1 MIRSTLSDSERR
13 GVQVL
18 RRAPTLSP
26 AERDGVEMVLLSAAG
41 WSPPTIAAHLS
52 YSPVTVRKVLK
63 AYRATGLAA
72 MHRGRPGPAPDEVRR
87 QRVTT
92 ALDRL
97 LVQPRTWTTRQLA
110 HALREEGIHLSP
122 RQVRRYLRGRGARWR
137 RPVRSLRPK
146 QASDRVEHAKRQLA
160 LLAEKTAQG
169 RLQRAFLDECG
180 FSPSLPVTWS
190 WVLPGERKRI
200 PYENPQG
207 RRWNTLALYA
217 PDGVQPAF
225 DWIGSPRAFTADDL
239 LHFLL
244 ARPPC
249 PVPLVIVLD
258 NASLHR
264 SRLVQDARPRLW
276 AKRIYFY
283 FLPSYS
289 PELNRIAPVFHGI
302 KHYDLPERTYTPL
315 AVLES
320 AVDGAYTDFEVKLL
334 AQHETQLRPAA

>member
-1 MIRSTLSDSERR
+1 MIRATLSDSERR
-13 GVQVL
+13 AVQGL
-18 RRAPTLSP
+18 RRDPTLPP
-26 AERDGVEMVLLSAAG
+26 AERDRVEMVLLSAAG
-41 WSPPTIAAHLS
+41 WSPPAIATHLG
-52 YSPVTVRKVLK
+52 YCPVTVRKVLK
-63 AYRATGLAA
+63 AYRATSLAA
-72 MHRGRPGPAPDEVRR
+72 LHRQRPGPAPDEARR
-87 QRVTT
+87 QQVTT
-92 ALDRL
+92 ALERL
-97 LVQPRTWTTRQLA
+97 LVQPRTWTTPQLA

-122 RQVRRYLRGRGARWR
+122 RQVRRYLRGRGARGR
-137 RPVRSLRPK
+137 RTVRSLRHK
-146 QASDRVEHAKRQLA
+146 QDPDRVEHAKRQLA
-160 LLAEKTAQG
+160 MLAEQTAQG

-190 WVLPGERKRI
+190 WALPGERKHI

-264 SRLVQDARPRLW
+264 SRTVQDALPRLW

-283 FLPSYS
+283 FLPTYR
-289 PELNRIAPVFHGI
+289 PELNRIEPVFRAI
-302 KHYDLPERTYTPL
+302 KHYALPERTYTPL
-315 AVLES
+315 AALET
-320 AVDGAYTDFEVKLL
+320 AVDRAYTDFEGKLL
-334 AQHETQLRPAA
+334 AQPETQLWPAA

>member
-1 MIRSTLSDSERR
+1 MIRVTLSESERR
-13 GVQVL
+13 AVQAL
-18 RRAPTLSP
+18 RRDPSLRP
-26 AERDGVEMVLLSAAG
+26 AERDRVEMVLLSAAG
-41 WSPPTIAAHLS
+41 WSPPAIAQHLG
-52 YSPVTVRKVLK
+52 YCAVTVRRVLQR
-63 AYRATGLAA
+63 YRTTGPAA
-72 MHRGRPGPAPDEVRR
+72 LHRQRPGPRPDVARR
-87 QRVTT
+87 HQVTT
-92 ALDRL
+92 SLERL
-97 LVQPRTWTTRQLA
+97 LAQPRTWTTAQLA
-110 HALREEGIHLSP
+110 HALREEGIALSP

-137 RPVRSLRPK
+137 RTVRSLRHK
-146 QASDRVEHAKRQLA
+146 QDPDRVEHAKRRLA
-160 LLAEKTAQG
+160 MLAQRTAQG

-200 PYENPQG
+200 PYENPQR

-225 DWIGSPRAFTADDL
+225 DWIGSPRAFTAEDL

-244 ARPPC
+244 ERPPC

-264 SRLVQDARPRLW
+264 SRAVQDALPRLW

-283 FLPSYS
+283 FLPAYS
-289 PELNRIAPVFHGI
+289 PELNLIEAVFHGI
-302 KHYDLPERTYTPL
+302 KHYALPERTYTPL
-315 AVLES
+315 AALEA
-320 AVDGAYTDFEVKLL
+320 AVDGAYSDFEAQLL